1 MKSFM
6 NNCLKGQLQI
16 CLKTKQNTTNP
27 NSVQQPEVLC
37 ISNFI
42 HTQTLITKAENKKKV
57 QKASKCM

>member
-6 NNCLKGQLQI
+6 NKCLKGQLQI

-37 ISNFI
+37 ISSFI
-42 HTQTLITKAENKKKV
+42 YTQTLSTKKV
-57 QKASKCM
+57 QKASECI